1 MQLTRGL
8 DEFAVRL
15 DKKDDLASALIK
27 LHIDNLSSPHN
38 DRLYSLY
45 HHSHPTLP
53 ERLVAMN
60 EYIGT
65 KPKLLDGVKKE
76 L

>member
-1 MQLTRGL
+1 MRSLIA
-8 DEFAVRL
+8 DEFAVKL

-27 LHIDNLSSPHN
+27 LHIDNLSAPHN
-38 DRLYSLY
+38 DKLYSLY

-53 ERLVAMN
+53 ERLKALDQYVAKV
-60 EYIGT
+60 
-65 KPKLLDGVKKE
+65 KPLQAKKD

>member
-1 MQLTRGL
+1 MK
-8 DEFAVRL
+8 L
-15 DKKDDLASALIK
+15 DKKDALASALIK

-53 ERLVAMN
+53 ERLVAMD
-60 EYIGT
+60 EYEKT
-65 KPKLLDGVKKE
+65 TAKGVNGVKGVKEGKKE

>member
-1 MQLTRGL
+1 
-8 DEFAVRL
+8 
-15 DKKDDLASALIK
+15 LIK

-53 ERLVAMN
+53 ERLVAMD
-60 EYIGT
+60 EYAKTG
-65 KPKLLDGVKKE
+65 PKALDGVKKE

>member
-1 MQLTRGL
+1 MGCV
-8 DEFAVRL
+8 DEFAIKL
-15 DKKDDLASALIK
+15 DKKDDLAAALIK

-38 DRLYSLY
+38 DKLYSMY

-53 ERLVAMN
+53 ERLVAMD
-60 EYIGT
+60 EYAREGSQ
-65 KPKLLDGVKKE
+65 PLEGAKKE